1 MKIDMINAPPHY
13 TKGAIQFLD
22 YLKQQ
27 LSQEGYFGFLEA
39 SVMKYMHRHK
49 LKNKN
54 IEGIIVG
61 KAIYD
66 GDINLEE
73 LAKEIDA

>member
-1 MKIDMINAPPHY
+1 MINAPPHY

-27 LSQEGYFGFLEA
+27 LSKEGYLGFLEA

-49 LKNKN
+49 LKDAN
-54 IEGIIVG
+54 IEDLE
-61 KAIYD
+61 KANFYLNRLIEEYK
-66 GDINLEE
+66 NL
-73 LAKEIDA
+73 

>member
-27 LSQEGYFGFLEA
+27 LSKEGYLGFLEA

-49 LKNKN
+49 LKDAN
-54 IEGIIVG
+54 IEDLE
-61 KAIYD
+61 KANFYLNRLIEEYK
-66 GDINLEE
+66 NL
-73 LAKEIDA
+73 

>member
-1 MKIDMINAPPHY
+1 MINAPPHY

-27 LSQEGYFGFLEA
+27 LTHEGYLGFLEA

-49 LKNKN
+49 LKDAN
-54 IEGIIVG
+54 IEDLE
-61 KAIYD
+61 KANFYLNRLIEEYK
-66 GDINLEE
+66 NL
-73 LAKEIDA
+73 

>member
-1 MKIDMINAPPHY
+1 MINAPPHY

-27 LSQEGYFGFLEA
+27 LSKEGYFGFLEA

-49 LKNKN
+49 LKDAN
-54 IEGIIVG
+54 IEDLE
-61 KAIYD
+61 KANFYLNRLIEEYK
-66 GDINLEE
+66 NL
-73 LAKEIDA
+73 

>member
-1 MKIDMINAPPHY
+1 MKVDMINAPPHY

-27 LSQEGYFGFLEA
+27 LSKEGYLGFLEA

-49 LKNKN
+49 LKDAN
-54 IEGIIVG
+54 IEDLE
-61 KAIYD
+61 KANFYLNRLIEEYK
-66 GDINLEE
+66 NL
-73 LAKEIDA
+73 

>member
-1 MKIDMINAPPHY
+1 MINAPPHY

-54 IEGIIVG
+54 IEDLE
-61 KAIYD
+61 KANFYLNRLIEEYK
-66 GDINLEE
+66 NL
-73 LAKEIDA
+73 